1 MNADDQRAV
10 AEALTATM
18 ALYGRT
24 ITLPEIRLWIA
35 ALGDFSA
42 EEIRHA
48 LGVHIRDPDVGQYQ
62 PKPADIVRAV
72 RGGSA
77 SNAAWAW
84 AEVARAAR
92 SVGGYATVVFSDP
105 GIHLAVEALGGWV
118 WLCEQPEKELP
129 FIAKRFEALYASAR
143 QHAGAGHP
151 RALIGRVE
159 ADNRANGHPN
169 HSRPVL
175 IGDLTACLSVLKTGR
190 DGGPTDIGS
199 APALLANLQPKELS
213 HAR

>member
-24 ITLPEIRLWIA
+24 ITLPEIRLWLA

-42 EEIRHA
+42 EQIRHA

-72 RGGSA
+72 RGGTA
-77 SNAAWAW
+77 ANAAWAW

-105 GIHLAVEALGGWV
+105 GIHLAIEGLGGWV

-129 FIAKRFEALYASAR
+129 FIAKRFESLYASAR
-143 QHAGAGHP
+143 QRLGTSGHP

-159 ADNRANGHPN
+159 ADNRANGHQ
-169 HSRPVL
+169 HRGAPVF
-175 IGDLTACLSVLKTGR
+175 IGDRTTCLTVLKTGR

-199 APALLANLQPKELS
+199 APALLATLQPKELS
-213 HAR
+213 RA